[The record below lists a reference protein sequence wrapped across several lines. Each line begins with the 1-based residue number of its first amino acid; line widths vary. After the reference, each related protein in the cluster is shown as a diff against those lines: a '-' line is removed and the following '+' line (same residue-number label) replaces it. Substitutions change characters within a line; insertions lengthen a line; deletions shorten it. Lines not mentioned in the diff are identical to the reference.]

1 MSKYKIELRQLVDY
15 PRCRVYRD
23 FFRNLQ
29 KDREIR
35 LGGESGLFYYVL
47 LCSYAN
53 YRTSYRRLE
62 GTSYVIGP
70 GEWIFRQKEL
80 MDYFRVRRAGQLF
93 PILDRLADHHYIV
106 YSRLGKGQLIKV
118 KITEWHKFNTALE
131 YNAPCEKTEGFFF
144 VPVSIAEELVGLGKC
159 SEMDI
164 LLDLWLHAV
173 YRDERVQGSELGG
186 VVYFRDDSGNPI
198 LSYSRLAERWG
209 ISKATVCRALKKLE
223 ERDYLVVMSFP
234 GRYGSAIYLSGYLS
248 TMFQISDV
256 MLDKQEVALALELN
270 VEIEPVVS
278 EGQDCVSKPDA
289 EKLLQKV
296 AEFLSG
302 QGLGCPSCKLGVCKL
317 YELSGC
323 TGKCFSGGYL
333 LEIGCSHQEKR
344 FRFEI
349 QWKSEGGVCHE

>member
-1 MSKYKIELRQLVDY
+1 MQYRVQLRQLVNY

-29 KDREIR
+29 RDREIR

-53 YRTSYRRLE
+53 YRTSYI
-62 GTSYVIGP
+62 VGP

-80 MDYFRVRRAGQLF
+80 MEYFRVRRAGQLF
-93 PILDRLADHHYIV
+93 PILDRLANCHYIS
-106 YSRLGKGQLIKV
+106 YSRLGQGQLIKV

-131 YNAPCEKTEGFFF
+131 YNAPCEKAEGFFF
-144 VPVSIAEELVGLGKC
+144 IPVSIAEELVELGKC

-198 LSYSRLAERWG
+198 LSYSRLAERWD
-209 ISKATVCRALKKLE
+209 ISKATVCQVLKKLE

-256 MLDKQEVALALELN
+256 MLDKQ
-270 VEIEPVVS
+270 
-278 EGQDCVSKPDA
+278 
-289 EKLLQKV
+289 
-296 AEFLSG
+296 
-302 QGLGCPSCKLGVCKL
+302 
-317 YELSGC
+317 
-323 TGKCFSGGYL
+323 
-333 LEIGCSHQEKR
+333 
-344 FRFEI
+344 
-349 QWKSEGGVCHE
+349 

>member
-1 MSKYKIELRQLVDY
+1 M
-15 PRCRVYRD
+15 
-23 FFRNLQ
+23 
-29 KDREIR
+29 
-35 LGGESGLFYYVL
+35 
-47 LCSYAN
+47 
-53 YRTSYRRLE
+53 
-62 GTSYVIGP
+62 
-70 GEWIFRQKEL
+70 
-80 MDYFRVRRAGQLF
+80 
-93 PILDRLADHHYIV
+93 
-106 YSRLGKGQLIKV
+106 

-131 YNAPCEKTEGFFF
+131 YNAPCEKAEGFFF
-144 VPVSIAEELVGLGKC
+144 VPVSIAEELIGLGKC
-159 SEMDI
+159 LEMDI

-198 LSYSRLAERWG
+198 LSYSRLADRWG
-209 ISKATVCRALKKLE
+209 ISKATVCRVLKKLE

-270 VEIEPVVS
+270 VEIEPAVS
-278 EGQDCVSKPDA
+278 EEPDCVSKPDA

-323 TGKCFSGGYL
+323 TGKCFPNSGGYL

-344 FRFEI
+344 FQFEI
-349 QWKSEGGVCHE
+349 QFSTTPTSLQNLANIDETIDSLRPHIRDISKRTYYRKRREAINILGSLLWGYADRDAMETLGMLVGVM